1 MTESL
6 SPLQLATPAR
16 NFGGADPV
24 CRLRDSAC
32 LPSKPAWS
40 RPDHQSK
47 RQGTAGGPVSSGS
60 DGDQSGALQSGRCI
74 TAPRAADLG
83 ATYGSDHVRQDAGR
97 RLPGLVGPSI
107 DSRTTSIPVDLVVGP
122 YDGPDGVGSPFAT
135 ADTAVWLF
143 LPKQRE
149 LARMTLEL
157 AMRAGGKRLRRY
169 RFNVTLES

>member
-1 MTESL
+1 VEQLDQELEKVLTDELQRLASEVDPAYPAILTGHFTL
-6 SPLQLATPAR
+6 S
-16 NFGGADPV
+16 
-24 CRLRDSAC
+24 
-32 LPSKPAWS
+32 
-40 RPDHQSK
+40 
-47 RQGTAGGPVSSGS
+47 
-60 DGDQSGALQSGRCI
+60 
-74 TAPRAADLG
+74 G

-149 LARMTLEL
+149 LARLTLEL

>member
-1 MTESL
+1 MPSEQAGLEPTIIKASVKELREGLYQVGLTVTNRAPYRLVGVSL
-6 SPLQLATPAR
+6 RRVRPTSAR
-16 NFGGADPV
+16 PMAPITSV
-24 CRLRDSAC
+24 RTR
-32 LPSKPAWS
+32 
-40 RPDHQSK
+40 
-47 RQGTAGGPVSSGS
+47 
-60 DGDQSGALQSGRCI
+60 DGDFQE
-74 TAPRAADLG
+74 
-83 ATYGSDHVRQDAGR
+83 
-97 RLPGLVGPSI
+97 GLVGPGI

-149 LARMTLEL
+149 LARLTLEL